1 LQVTHTPTN
10 DPDYERLS
18 RCPVE
23 PDTNILLQTFH
34 TVSGIPFAMELWTW
48 DGVTA
53 SSGIFLSRDV
63 EQWSDERL
71 TAFMSRVVHAALGTD
86 DVTITRFPEYVFI
99 NYGFQV

>member
-1 LQVTHTPTN
+1 MTQTPTNN

-23 PDTNILLQTFH
+23 PDTNILLQTLH

-53 SSGIFLSRDV
+53 SSMIFLSRDV
-63 EQWSDERL
+63 EGWTDKRL
-71 TAFMSRVVHAALGTD
+71 VEFVAEAVHAALGTT
-86 DVTITRFPEYVFI
+86 DVTITRLPEYTFI
-99 NYGFQV
+99 NYGFVT